1 MFTYMYRGVNIKLKC
16 IVMWLGYFLLLQQ
29 LTSVPKPSVA
39 PIIANIIGIVYILKI
54 LYFILYFYYYIGIIY
69 RYYI

>member
-1 MFTYMYRGVNIKLKC
+1 MFTCVCVCVYQVNIKLKC

-39 PIIANIIGIVYILKI
+39 PIIANIRGIVYILKI
-54 LYFILYFYYYIGIIY
+54 
-69 RYYI
+69 

>member
-1 MFTYMYRGVNIKLKC
+1 MYRGVNIKLKC